1 MSRKTKKK
9 IQNIIT
15 IIVIIFTIYTF
26 VTEFM
31 KESRAQMHP
40 NQIINEKLEGEMVI
54 HYIDVGQGDATF
66 VELPNNETLLID
78 AGEVSKEKL
87 VIDYISRLG
96 YKKINYVIGTHPHV
110 DHIGGLAGV
119 INHFDI
125 DHVYMPKVSTNT
137 KTFEDLLLTIK
148 NKNLKIEKAFAN
160 VYVTSYENFSMY
172 FVAPNSEEYIDLN
185 NYSAV
190 LKIDYKDKSFLFMA
204 DAEKISEDEIKSD
217 IKSDVIK
224 IAHHGSAY
232 SSSPGF
238 VTRVKAS
245 YVIISVGENNQYNLP
260 SKLILTRWEKSG
272 AKIYRTDKNGNIIVK
287 TDGQNISIK
296 TERE

>member
-1 MSRKTKKK
+1 
-9 IQNIIT
+9 
-15 IIVIIFTIYTF
+15 
-26 VTEFM
+26 
-31 KESRAQMHP
+31 
-40 NQIINEKLEGEMVI
+40 
-54 HYIDVGQGDATF
+54 
-66 VELPNNETLLID
+66 
-78 AGEVSKEKL
+78 
-87 VIDYISRLG
+87 
-96 YKKINYVIGTHPHV
+96 
-110 DHIGGLAGV
+110 
-119 INHFDI
+119 
-125 DHVYMPKVSTNT
+125 
-137 KTFEDLLLTIK
+137 
-148 NKNLKIEKAFAN
+148 
-160 VYVTSYENFSMY
+160 
-172 FVAPNSEEYIDLN
+172 
-185 NYSAV
+185 
-190 LKIDYKDKSFLFMA
+190 MA

>member
-31 KESRAQMHP
+31 KESRAQMPP
-40 NQIINEKLEGEMVI
+40 NQVINEKLEGEMVI

-87 VIDYISRLG
+87 IIDYISRLG

-172 FVAPNSEEYIDLN
+172 FVATNSEEYVDLN
-185 NYSAV
+185 NYR
-190 LKIDYKDKSFLFMA
+190 K
-204 DAEKISEDEIKSD
+204 ESD
-217 IKSDVIK
+217 IY
-224 IAHHGSAY
+224 G
-232 SSSPGF
+232 
-238 VTRVKAS
+238 
-245 YVIISVGENNQYNLP
+245 
-260 SKLILTRWEKSG
+260 
-272 AKIYRTDKNGNIIVK
+272 
-287 TDGQNISIK
+287 
-296 TERE
+296 